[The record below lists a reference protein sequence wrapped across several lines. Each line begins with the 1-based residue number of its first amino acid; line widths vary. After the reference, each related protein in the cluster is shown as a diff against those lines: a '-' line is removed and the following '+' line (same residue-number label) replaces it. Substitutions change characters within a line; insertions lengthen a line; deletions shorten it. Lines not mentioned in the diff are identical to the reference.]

1 MKKATI
7 VLVLISNLAKE
18 KDQIIQI
25 DYSEID
31 KKGISNWKTLATIN
45 FVSF

>member
-7 VLVLISNLAKE
+7 VLVLISNHAKE

-31 KKGISNWKTLATIN
+31 KKRDIELEN
-45 FVSF
+45 FGND